1 MASENH
7 FSTEEPCID
16 QMSTHA
22 HHNSFAAAVPE
33 QLRRDGALAHTAT
46 GMPLSAITSR
56 YSAPRPDAT

>member
-1 MASENH
+1 
-7 FSTEEPCID
+7 
-16 QMSTHA
+16 MSTHA

>member
-16 QMSTHA
+16 QIGTHA
-22 HHNSFAAAVPE
+22 HHNSFASAVPE

-56 YSAPRPDAT
+56 YNAPRPDAT